1 MLHVPKL
8 PKTTKNTPELNAVKV
23 SFRHFGGLPHSTSI
37 HFHQMPPPGP
47 RLRSGAWDPET
58 CLRFRNEKISPKC
71 WTNLCI
77 HISYIHTSVCV
88 CVLYII
94 HTHTVHLYAHIYSA
108 YTHVILTIYIYI
120 YIYIYNVYNAYNV
133 YNVYDV

>member
-8 PKTTKNTPELNAVKV
+8 PKTTKNTPELNAVRV

-88 CVLYII
+88 CIIYII
-94 HTHTVHLYAHIYSA
+94 HTHTSICSYIQCIYTCYLNYIHIHLHLHI
-108 YTHVILTIYIYI
+108 HIHIHIHI
-120 YIYIYNVYNAYNV
+120 QCI
-133 YNVYDV
+133 